1 MSKVLPEETIQPQNL
16 IENNDDVTMA
26 NVTPIETTTDQA
38 VATYTT
44 NPTQNNAPTATVST
58 TEKKSYC
65 RQTYVLTKKN
75 FLVQLRNKT
84 ATAAQLGVGVL
95 FILLLLVMDIAVK
108 ENNKNNDWY
117 IETRDPII
125 QTASDFTK
133 CTSLN
138 GKICYSLFLYGDSFS
153 EVQLAS
159 EITTLLDL
167 PAQNVEQGW
176 NFVNKSEYPVIKDY
190 LFANLNVSRIG
201 LEFNWPVSGQ
211 SATKVNSWENGDSS
225 TVLPTSYILHYNG
238 TRNCGDLGIFNCE
251 QRNRQLLVP
260 LMTAVDSV
268 LLRKYALNYP
278 SSSDTA
284 RITASFTDFP
294 HPA

>member
-1 MSKVLPEETIQPQNL
+1 MATVVATDTVAVKTNVVETKSFWRQTKVLTGKNLKVQKRNLGATI
-16 IENNDDVTMA
+16 
-26 NVTPIETTTDQA
+26 
-38 VATYTT
+38 
-44 NPTQNNAPTATVST
+44 
-58 TEKKSYC
+58 
-65 RQTYVLTKKN
+65 
-75 FLVQLRNKT
+75 
-84 ATAAQLGVGVL
+84 AQLGVGPL
-95 FILLLLVMDIAVK
+95 FIVLLLIMDLAVK

-125 QTASDFTK
+125 QTASEFTK
-133 CTSLN
+133 CTSTA
-138 GKICYSLFLYGDSFS
+138 KWCYSLFLYGDSDS

-211 SATKVNSWENGDSS
+211 SATKVNSWENGDST